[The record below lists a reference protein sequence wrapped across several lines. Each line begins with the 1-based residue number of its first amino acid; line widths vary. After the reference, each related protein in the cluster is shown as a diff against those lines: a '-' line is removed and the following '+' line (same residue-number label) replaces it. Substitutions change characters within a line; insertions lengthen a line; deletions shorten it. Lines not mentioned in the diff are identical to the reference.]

1 VSERTAP
8 PGRPARRPGDPPR
21 SRRDE
26 WGVDPPRRPAPGHTP
41 PRGRTH
47 ARRDV
52 AEERAAKQE
61 LRDQRRRP
69 VERDDRP
76 DGRRGTGTSA
86 ERQRRR
92 SAGPAPVRGR
102 RAHGQPAARAGA
114 AAARRGGA
122 GGRVR
127 GERDDVRSR
136 RGIGKRLERRVKRND
151 DPARP
156 TVWRAGRPRRRLL
169 AVFAA
174 VAVVF
179 GLVVT
184 RVALLQT
191 ADASGLV
198 ERGEQQRIR
207 SATLTAD
214 RGVVF
219 DRNGVELA
227 ISVPSTTIYADP
239 HHITDAKATASALAS
254 ILKLTPVA
262 EAALASDLADTSKGF
277 VYVAR
282 QIDDDLAAA
291 IKRLALPGIGWY
303 DEQQRVAPSGDLARG
318 VVGRTDIDGK
328 GIAGV
333 EKQFDDLLKGV
344 PGKRTIEVDGQ
355 GRSIP
360 TGTRVLDEAVPGDDV
375 VLTLSRPLQYAAEQ
389 ALLKA
394 VPQYSARGGTA
405 IVMDSHTGEL
415 LAMAGVRRDDTGKYQ
430 VSSSNIGAVD
440 VYEPGSVAKVIT
452 IAGALNDGAV
462 KPDTV
467 FSVPGSKHFYDPKHA
482 LRDAEAHGQED
493 MTVAKILAKSS
504 NIGTI
509 LVSQAMGDSA
519 KLQAYQ
525 KAFGLGAK
533 SALDFPGESA
543 GILIPPDKQRGDEK
557 VTPAYGQGVA
567 ATAVQLIS
575 AVNVIANGGVYVAP
589 KLVKSTIDAEGEQRA
604 AAASTSRRVVSGQT
618 AQEMN
623 LLMRDVVCIGTGKQS
638 QLPGYTIAGKTG
650 TGYKAQKNGTYF
662 DENGHRV
669 YYASFVGFLPAEDPQ
684 ITILVS
690 IDEPAAGG
698 AHFGGTVASPVFTQ
712 IAQTAVRELD
722 IAPPTADGGC
732 PKR

>member
-1 VSERTAP
+1 
-8 PGRPARRPGDPPR
+8 
-21 SRRDE
+21 
-26 WGVDPPRRPAPGHTP
+26 
-41 PRGRTH
+41 
-47 ARRDV
+47 
-52 AEERAAKQE
+52 
-61 LRDQRRRP
+61 
-69 VERDDRP
+69 
-76 DGRRGTGTSA
+76 
-86 ERQRRR
+86 
-92 SAGPAPVRGR
+92 
-102 RAHGQPAARAGA
+102 
-114 AAARRGGA
+114 
-122 GGRVR
+122 
-127 GERDDVRSR
+127 
-136 RGIGKRLERRVKRND
+136 
-151 DPARP
+151 
-156 TVWRAGRPRRRLL
+156 
-169 AVFAA
+169 
-174 VAVVF
+174 
-179 GLVVT
+179 
-184 RVALLQT
+184 
-191 ADASGLV
+191 
-198 ERGEQQRIR
+198 
-207 SATLTAD
+207 
-214 RGVVF
+214 VF

-227 ISVPSTTIYADP
+227 ISVPATTIYADP
-239 HHITDAKATASALAS
+239 KHITDPKATASALAS

-262 EAALASDLADTSKGF
+262 EAALASDLADSKKGF

-282 QIDDDLAAA
+282 QIDDDLAAS
-291 IKRLALPGIGWY
+291 IERLGLPGIGWY

-360 TGTRVLDEAVPGDDV
+360 TGTRVLDEPVAGDDI

-405 IVMDSHTGEL
+405 IIMDSHTGEL
-415 LAMAGVRRDDTGKYQ
+415 LAMAGVRRDDDTGKYA
-430 VSSSNIGAVD
+430 VSSANIGAVD

-452 IAGALNDGAV
+452 ISGALNEGAV
-462 KPDTV
+462 TPDSV
-467 FSVPGSKHFYDPKHA
+467 FNVPGTKHFYDPKHA
-482 LRDAEAHGQED
+482 LRDADAHGPED

-525 KAFGLGAK
+525 RAFGFGSKTALG
-533 SALDFPGESA
+533 FPAESA
-543 GILIPPDKQRGDEK
+543 GLLIPPDKQRGDEK

-567 ATAVQLIS
+567 ATAVQLVS

-589 KLVKSTIDAEGEQRA
+589 KLVKSVIDAKGEQRA
-604 AAASTSRRVVSGQT
+604 SAASATHRVVSGQT

-662 DENGHRV
+662 DDNGHRV
-669 YYASFVGFLPAEDPQ
+669 YYASFVGFLPAENPQ

-722 IAPPTADGGC
+722 IAPPTASGGC